1 MSTWA
6 TTKAVNP
13 RGRTSLLAAVRV
25 RPTTINTLCARKEEV
40 RLRLVCI
47 AGSTPSL
54 NVPHSTALTPTRTHL
69 YNVHTHNI
77 NSHRIVCMLLQIPF
91 ISNNTLTGPGEDY
104 NPKPNSIKSPIPY
117 PLSLKVKITV
127 HTIGSRRG
135 LPLTTTPRCQTSLQT
150 RRTRRT
156 SGINP
161 SPYPTGICKTSRG
174 EDGQCHSFAFI
185 YADRRALANTLS
197 VYLMTSSRL
206 LRYLIRDAA
215 IDFLGRHGRNS
226 AGDTT
231 AAAPVAPWFLYLPF
245 QNIHGPYT
253 TDVDYWQMYMAANNT
268 NGHTYTAG
276 EVRLALA
283 FHACFLCFLLFSFIY
298 LFHLSLL
305 CVCVL
310 CIVCVWGGGGVSCRL
325 VCVLALMYFRMYAK
339 SFLSLSLSL

>member
-1 MSTWA
+1 M
-6 TTKAVNP
+6 
-13 RGRTSLLAAVRV
+13 
-25 RPTTINTLCARKEEV
+25 
-40 RLRLVCI
+40 
-47 AGSTPSL
+47 
-54 NVPHSTALTPTRTHL
+54 
-69 YNVHTHNI
+69 
-77 NSHRIVCMLLQIPF
+77 
-91 ISNNTLTGPGEDY
+91 
-104 NPKPNSIKSPIPY
+104 
-117 PLSLKVKITV
+117 

-174 EDGQCHSFAFI
+174 EDGQCHSSAFI
-185 YADRRALANTLS
+185 YADRRALVNTLS

-283 FHACFLCFLLFSFIY
+283 FHRVFFVFFCFLSFISFIY
-298 LFHLSLL
+298 LFCV

-325 VCVLALMYFRMYAK
+325 GGLCFGTDVLSYVCNHSFSFSFSRKHPCLFRR
-339 SFLSLSLSL
+339 